1 MLKIFNKKKFKINLS
16 WLIFDK
22 VFRASLNILLS
33 VILARGLGPENYGIL
48 NYLLAFIFLFSSLS
62 SLGMNQVLTNLIIK
76 SKKINNH
83 EVIMSA
89 YYLRFIFSLLSYFVF
104 LILINY
110 LNKENFYY
118 NFSLIL
124 GIGIILKSC
133 EIFFSYFEAK
143 SISKYI
149 VISQSL
155 GIVIS
160 AIFII
165 FSIIN
170 KLDLIF
176 IYYGLVV
183 DVIVVFA
190 FVNLFYYSHTQNF
203 FVRFNFSYV
212 KKLILKSLPVLISTI
227 SIILY
232 MRIDQI
238 MINNMVG
245 EYDLGLYS
253 VSVRYIEIFHFIP
266 KIIMISILPILLLN
280 KKYVYNLLILNS
292 YIFKLALI
300 IVVIIF
306 FSSEYLIPLIFGDVY
321 QKSVTT
327 TQILSFSIIFVF
339 YGVVNEHWY
348 ISKNLQKFYAINV
361 FVGAVMNI
369 ILNYFFISK
378 FGINGAAYSTVVTY
392 FFIIFIFDYLNYETR
407 NLLMVKFKSLFKI

>member
-1 MLKIFNKKKFKINLS
+1 MLKILNKKKFKINLS

-76 SKKINNH
+76 SKRINNH

-118 NFSLIL
+118 NYALIL

-176 IYYGLVV
+176 IYYGLVI

-190 FVNLFYYSHTQNF
+190 FVNLFYYSHTKNF
-203 FVRFNFSYV
+203 FVKFNFLYV

-238 MINNMVG
+238 MINKMVG

-280 KKYVYNLLILNS
+280 KKYVNNLLILNS

-327 TQILSFSIIFVF
+327 TQVLSFSIIFVF

-348 ISKNLQKFYAINV
+348 ISKNLQKIYAINV
-361 FVGAVMNI
+361 FVGAVINI

-392 FFIIFIFDYLNYETR
+392 FLIIFIFDYLNYETR

>member
-1 MLKIFNKKKFKINLS
+1 MLRILNKKKFKINLS

-22 VFRASLNILLS
+22 LFRASLNILLS

-62 SLGMNQVLTNLIIK
+62 SIGMNQVLTNLIIK

-89 YYLRFIFSLLSYFVF
+89 YYMRFIFSLLSYFVF

-110 LNKENFYY
+110 LNKEHFYFNY
-118 NFSLIL
+118 SLIL

-149 VISQSL
+149 VISQSF
-155 GIVIS
+155 GIIIS
-160 AIFII
+160 AVFII
-165 FSIIN
+165 VSIIN
-170 KLDLIF
+170 RLDLIF
-176 IYYGLVV
+176 IYYGLVI
-183 DVIVVFA
+183 DVIVVFI
-190 FVNLFYYSHTQNF
+190 FVNLFYYFHTKNF
-203 FVRFNFSYV
+203 FVKFNFLLV
-212 KKLILKSLPVLISTI
+212 KKLILKSLPVLVSTL

-238 MINNMVG
+238 MINNMVD
-245 EYDLGLYS
+245 EYNLGLYS

-266 KIIMISILPILLLN
+266 KIIMISILPILLLS
-280 KKYVYNLLILNS
+280 KKYVNNLLSLNS

-300 IVVIIF
+300 IVIIIF

-321 QKSVTT
+321 QKSIST

-348 ISKNLQKFYAINV
+348 VSKNLQKFYAINV
-361 FVGAVMNI
+361 FVGAAINI
-369 ILNYFFISK
+369 MLNYFLISK
-378 FGINGAAYSTVVTY
+378 LGINGAAYSTVITY
-392 FFIIFIFDYLNYETR
+392 LFIIFIFDYFNNDTR
-407 NLLMVKFKSLFKI
+407 NLLIIKFKSLFKI

>member
-1 MLKIFNKKKFKINLS
+1 MLKILNKKKFKINLS

-76 SKKINNH
+76 SKRINNH

-118 NFSLIL
+118 NYSLIL

-176 IYYGLVV
+176 IYYGLVI

-190 FVNLFYYSHTQNF
+190 FVNLFYYSHTKNF
-203 FVRFNFSYV
+203 FVKFNFLYV
-212 KKLILKSLPVLISTI
+212 QKLILKSLPVLISTI

-238 MINNMVG
+238 MINKMVG

-280 KKYVYNLLILNS
+280 KKYVNNLLILNS

-327 TQILSFSIIFVF
+327 TQVLSFSIIFVF

-348 ISKNLQKFYAINV
+348 ISKNLQKIYAINV
-361 FVGAVMNI
+361 FVGAVINI

-392 FFIIFIFDYLNYETR
+392 FLIIFIFDYLNYETR